1 MTTLDELVAETGW
14 VIADGA
20 TGTNYFK
27 LGLETGYPPELWNIE
42 RPDDVA
48 GLHSAFIKAGSQLV
62 LTNSFGGTHHRL
74 RLHGAQDRVTELNL
88 AAARIARKAADAAG
102 APVMVAGSIGPTG
115 ELFAPMGALDYAD
128 ARAAFTEQALALA
141 EGGADLLWVET
152 MSSLEEVSAAIDAAK
167 RTGLPVAACM
177 TFDTAARSMMGV
189 MPADFA
195 GKAAEYG
202 ADLVGAN
209 RWRYSLSRH
218 ARVDGRLCL
227 LRAGCRYHGHRRML
241 WHHAGPHRCDG
252 GGAAIDTK
260 AALLSRGRRSCS
272 RQTVEGRACRAGRH
286 SSPPQT
292 RPPSPSRLRLS
303 SSPPAGGDK
312 PVA

>member
-27 LGLETGYPPELWNIE
+27 LGLETGYPPELWNVE

-88 AAARIARKAADAAG
+88 AAARLARMAADAAK
-102 APVMVAGSIGPTG
+102 AHVMVAGSIGPTG

-141 EGGADLLWVET
+141 EGGADMLWVET
-152 MSSLEEVSAAIDAAK
+152 MSSLE
-167 RTGLPVAACM
+167 
-177 TFDTAARSMMGV
+177 
-189 MPADFA
+189 
-195 GKAAEYG
+195 
-202 ADLVGAN
+202 
-209 RWRYSLSRH
+209 
-218 ARVDGRLCL
+218 
-227 LRAGCRYHGHRRML
+227 
-241 WHHAGPHRCDG
+241 
-252 GGAAIDTK
+252 
-260 AALLSRGRRSCS
+260 
-272 RQTVEGRACRAGRH
+272 
-286 SSPPQT
+286 
-292 RPPSPSRLRLS
+292 
-303 SSPPAGGDK
+303 
-312 PVA
+312 